1 MKFKVNPERKRGI
14 GLTNTMYDN
23 WALFVKMEINRMMK
37 CICMCERWS
46 PSNEYLYTFNI
57 TFTELNLEIN
67 LRVNFTEY
75 KSVHDVITSIIREVK
90 NKCND
95 KLMS

>member
-1 MKFKVNPERKRGI
+1 MKCRVNPERKRGI

-23 WALFVKMEINRMMK
+23 WAMFIKLEINRVMK

-75 KSVHDVITSIIREVK
+75 KSVHDVISSIIREVK
-90 NKCND
+90 NKANE
-95 KLMS
+95 KIMA